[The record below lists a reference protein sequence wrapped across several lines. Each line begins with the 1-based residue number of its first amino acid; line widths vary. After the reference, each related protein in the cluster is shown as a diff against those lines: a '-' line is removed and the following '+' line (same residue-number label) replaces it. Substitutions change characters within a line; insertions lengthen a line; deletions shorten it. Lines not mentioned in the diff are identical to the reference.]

1 MQNIL
6 FDDIDA
12 FIFDFDGVLT
22 NNMVI
27 VDQYGKESV
36 SCSRADGLAFD
47 VLHKLKKSV
56 YILSTEKNPVVTA
69 RADKIKVPA
78 IQGVVSKVEGIKQLS
93 KQKMFRIQ
101 NTLYVGNDLND
112 YEAMQ
117 LCGYTACP
125 SDSHEII
132 KSIANIVLKTSGGN
146 GVVRELLEDI
156 FQLNFIKILY
166 QEKFLF
172 KEFAGIIFILITIVV
187 NAKHTI

>member
-78 IQGVVSKVEGIKQLS
+78 IQGVVSKVEGIKKLS

-166 QEKFLF
+166 QEK
-172 KEFAGIIFILITIVV
+172 GD
-187 NAKHTI
+187 